1 MEPITRLI
9 GLSLNNFG
17 ELGTDNIKAFNTV
30 AMNQKGINY
39 FSIGGE
45 KMPAQATELFRYT
58 GQLIFDKNTSGL
70 PIDNDGIFG
79 YDEIQWGTHL
89 INMEA
94 DHAEIIGIGEK
105 FNAQK
110 TFKVI
115 ADLLKKKHSEQA
127 Q

>member
-45 KMPAQATELFRYT
+45 KMPA
-58 GQLIFDKNTSGL
+58 
-70 PIDNDGIFG
+70 
-79 YDEIQWGTHL
+79 
-89 INMEA
+89 
-94 DHAEIIGIGEK
+94 
-105 FNAQK
+105 
-110 TFKVI
+110 
-115 ADLLKKKHSEQA
+115 
-127 Q
+127 